1 MGRKAG
7 AERLNQLNAD
17 FGCYI
22 SVSVLL
28 KTNQKKLNPQ
38 KI

>member
-1 MGRKAG
+1 MGRKAE

-22 SVSVLL
+22 SVSELL
-28 KTNQKKLNPQ
+28 KTHQKKLNPH